1 AITDWVDADDNP
13 AGLSGAESQFYA
25 DAEPARLPANAS
37 LASPSELMWVKGMTP
52 EIYRALKPLV
62 TIWPR
67 EGGQLN
73 LNTAPPALIASVN
86 DNKTLTPLPA
96 ADLERL
102 LEERKAKHVL
112 PPAAVS
118 ALLNRQIDSGAY

>member
-1 AITDWVDADDNP
+1 
-13 AGLSGAESQFYA
+13 
-25 DAEPARLPANAS
+25 
-37 LASPSELMWVKGMTP
+37 
-52 EIYRALKPLV
+52 IYRALKPLV

-118 ALLNRQIDSGAY
+118 ALLNRQIDSGAYGEASNYFELTAQTDFQGRRYILRSVLRRDQKNVRVVARTLGDW